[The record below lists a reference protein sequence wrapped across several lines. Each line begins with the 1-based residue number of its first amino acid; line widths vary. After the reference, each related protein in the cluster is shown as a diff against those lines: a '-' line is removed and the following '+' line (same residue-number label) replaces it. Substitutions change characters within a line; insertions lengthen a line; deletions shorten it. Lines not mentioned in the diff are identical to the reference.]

1 MFHNKSIYAQ
11 IERVEVTCV
20 VRKNRRP
27 GHAWALAL
35 HSGGHSRTRDRD
47 ETKRS
52 EFATEPNKGYHI
64 PLLVT
69 EPKVSVREEPL
80 DKMQACESVVFGYPF
95 NHWMNAGV

>member
-1 MFHNKSIYAQ
+1 MEMCSYHATRLVRLGYERTYAYSFWGILMNLDVIQKRIMLHNKSIYAQ

-52 EFATEPNKGYHI
+52 EFATEPNKG
-64 PLLVT
+64 
-69 EPKVSVREEPL
+69 
-80 DKMQACESVVFGYPF
+80 
-95 NHWMNAGV
+95 